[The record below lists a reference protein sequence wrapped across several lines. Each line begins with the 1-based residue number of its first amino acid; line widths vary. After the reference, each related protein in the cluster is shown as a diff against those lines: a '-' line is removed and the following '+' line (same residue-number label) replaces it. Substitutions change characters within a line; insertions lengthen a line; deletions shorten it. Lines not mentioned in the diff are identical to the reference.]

1 MLFYRFLLVSF
12 LLIPCSYFN
21 VYGSQISIDSLKS
34 KTSQIDSTQVKP
46 IVKHKI
52 IPRVATIRSMIFPG
66 LGQAY
71 NRQYWKL
78 PLVAGAFVSL
88 GLIAKYNNERYQ
100 KYRDYY
106 WIVSPHPDE
115 VGYVPPKTV
124 PVTYEDGITRDLD
137 ANQLKRIV
145 DGFRRNRDFTYVGM
159 FIAWAF
165 NVVDANVSAHLRT
178 FDVTDDIS
186 LKVKPNFDFN
196 PYQKNMVAG
205 LSFNFQ
211 FK

>member
-1 MLFYRFLLVSF
+1 MFVNRYFWVFIFICFSAIQHAYSFDSFVDSSKVATKDSNVS
-12 LLIPCSYFN
+12 I
-21 VYGSQISIDSLKS
+21 
-34 KTSQIDSTQVKP
+34 KP
-46 IVKHKI
+46 LKHKI
-52 IPRVATIRSMIFPG
+52 IPRVATIRSMILPG

-78 PLVAGAFVSL
+78 PLVAGAFFSL
-88 GLIAKYNNERYQ
+88 GLIAKYNNDRYQ

-106 WIVSPHPDE
+106 WTVSPHPEDPN
-115 VGYVPPKTV
+115 YTPPSTV

-137 ANQLKRIV
+137 ANQLKKIV
-145 DGFRRNRDFTYVGM
+145 DGFHRNRDFTFIGM
-159 FIAWAF
+159 FVAWAF

-186 LKVKPNFDFN
+186 LKIKPNIDFN
-196 PYQKNMVAG
+196 PYQNSAIAG
-205 LSFNFQ
+205 LSFKFQ

>member
-1 MLFYRFLLVSF
+1 MFNYRFIVIF
-12 LLIPCSYFN
+12 LLFGFI
-21 VYGSQISIDSLKS
+21 SQKGICMSFEIDSLNKNKS
-34 KTSQIDSTQVKP
+34 INDSISFSIP
-46 IVKHKI
+46 VKHKI

-78 PLVAGAFVSL
+78 PLVVGAFTTL
-88 GLIAKYNNERYQ
+88 GLIAKYNNDRYQ
-100 KYRDYY
+100 KYRNYY
-106 WIVSPHPDE
+106 WTVSLHPEDPT
-115 VGYVPPKTV
+115 YIPPSTV
-124 PVTYEDGITRDLD
+124 AVTYEDGITRDLD

-145 DGFRRNRDFTYVGM
+145 DGFRRNRDYTYIGM
-159 FIAWAF
+159 IVAWAF

-186 LKVKPNFDFN
+186 LKIKPNFEFN
-196 PYQKNMVAG
+196 PIQNNLLAG
-205 LSFNFQ
+205 VSFKFQ